1 MLMANTIFM
10 INSPFRDY
18 EIKQTIARVF
28 RVGQTQ
34 PVWIWLAQ
42 LDTGNKPN
50 ISTRSRDIME
60 WSREQVQMI
69 MGARHMPNMGL
80 EAIDEIHFSKRS
92 AWSFEDLEE
101 LELMRE
107 ADYDSL
113 RTLETVKRKLPA
125 SMGW

>member
-1 MLMANTIFM
+1 
-10 INSPFRDY
+10 
-18 EIKQTIARVF
+18 
-28 RVGQTQ
+28 
-34 PVWIWLAQ
+34 